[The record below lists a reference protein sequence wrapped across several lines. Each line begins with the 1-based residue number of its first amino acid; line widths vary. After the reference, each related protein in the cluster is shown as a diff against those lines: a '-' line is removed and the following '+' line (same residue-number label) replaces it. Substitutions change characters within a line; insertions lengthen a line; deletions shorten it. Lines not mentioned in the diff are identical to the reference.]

1 MATVSTGDQNDLI
14 GVIVG
19 EHRAVEGDF
28 AELIAG
34 AGDPQR
40 RRDLA
45 DHLTTELVRHSVA
58 EELYLYPAAR
68 RALPD
73 GDQVADHQIEEHA
86 DVERILK
93 DLEGVD
99 PADRTFDDLVGRL
112 YADVED
118 RVQREERELLPR
130 LRQAC
135 DADEL
140 RELGRMVVRAKE
152 SAPTRPHP
160 SAPSKP
166 PVDLILAPGT
176 GMIDK
181 LREALTGPARR

>member
-1 MATVSTGDQNDLI
+1 MATVAPGNQDDLI
-14 GVIVG
+14 SLIISD
-19 EHRAVEGDF
+19 HRAVERVF

-34 AGDPQR
+34 AGDGQY

-58 EELYLYPAAR
+58 EEMYLYPAAR

-73 GDQVADHQIEEHA
+73 GDQVADHEIEQHA
-86 DVERILK
+86 DLERILK

-99 PADRTFDDLVGRL
+99 PADRLFDDLVGKL
-112 YADVED
+112 YVDVQAHVEE
-118 RVQREERELLPR
+118 EERELLPR

-135 DADEL
+135 DPDEL
-140 RELGRMVVRAKE
+140 LELGRMVARAKA

-160 SAPSKP
+160 SDPATP
-166 PVDLILAPGT
+166 PLELILAPGT

-181 LREALTGPARR
+181 LRDALTGPDRH

>member
-1 MATVSTGDQNDLI
+1 MATVSPEDQDDLI
-14 GVIVG
+14 GVVVS
-19 EHRAVEGDF
+19 EHRAAERLF

-34 AGDPQR
+34 AGDPQH

-58 EELYLYPAAR
+58 EEMYLYPAAR

-73 GDQVADHQIEEHA
+73 GDQVADHEIEEHA
-86 DVERILK
+86 DIERILK

-99 PADRTFDDLVGRL
+99 PNDRTFDDLVGRL
-112 YADVED
+112 YVDVQD
-118 RVQREERELLPR
+118 HVAAEERELLPR
-130 LRQAC
+130 LRAAC
-135 DADEL
+135 DPDEL
-140 RELGRMVVRAKE
+140 RDLGRKVTRAKE

-160 SAPSKP
+160 SAQTRP
-166 PVDLILAPGT
+166 PQDLILAPGT

-181 LREALTGPARR
+181 LRDALTTPGSD